1 MTKHLLAVLAT
12 WRITSILTEEDAPFD
27 FALKLREYAYNNS
40 EKPNAKVARDIAEKL
55 GITVKTDY
63 HVYHEGSLKSSLL
76 YEVHKVLS
84 CKWCAS
90 VWVGLL
96 VTGVTKVNPLWAFAY
111 SAGSLLFG
119 KLFNAIPL
127 YVHGESESWILDN
140 GN

>member
-1 MTKHLLAVLAT
+1 MQKHILNTLAT

-27 FALKLREYAYNNS
+27 IALKLREYVYNNS

-63 HVYHEGSLKSSLL
+63 HVYHEENLKSGLL

-90 VWVGLL
+90 VWIGITIALI
-96 VTGVTKVNPLWAFAY
+96 TGVNPLYGFSY
-111 SAGSLLFG
+111 SAGSLLFD
-119 KLFNAIPL
+119 KIFHAIPQEF
-127 YVHGESESWILDN
+127 VDRWVFDN
-140 GN
+140 GTQ